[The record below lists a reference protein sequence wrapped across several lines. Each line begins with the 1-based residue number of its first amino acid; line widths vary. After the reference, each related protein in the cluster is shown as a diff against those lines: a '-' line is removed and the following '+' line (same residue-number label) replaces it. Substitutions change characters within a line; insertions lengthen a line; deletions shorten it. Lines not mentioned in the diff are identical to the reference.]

1 MECSSKDNY
10 QGSLGL
16 LCQSCPGVLDLSEA
30 FIDIAPRKYFRHAQF
45 WYSDLLTPGTKDPE
59 DT

>member
-16 LCQSCPGVLDLSEA
+16 LCQSYPGVLDLSEA
-30 FIDIAPRKYFRHAQF
+30 FIDIASRKDFSHAQL
-45 WYSDLLTPGTKDPE
+45 WYSELLPPGTKDPE